1 MLKAGL
7 CNYSDAD
14 ILVIET
20 IIVNNTSAAPA
31 DANNANKKVIFE
43 NYAPFVNCISEINNT
58 HVDNAKDIDIV
69 LPMYNLIKYRNNYSK
84 TSGSLLQYCKDI
96 LAVCNH
102 GDVVEFNETN
112 STDSFNFK
120 T

>member
-7 CNYSDAD
+7 CDYSDAD
-14 ILVIET
+14 ILAKGT
-20 IIVNNTSAAPA
+20 IKVNNTSAAVA

-43 NYAPFVNCISEINNT
+43 NYAPFVNCFNEINNT
-58 HVDNAKDIDIV
+58 HVHNAKDIDIV
-69 LPMYNLIKYRNNYSK
+69 LPMYNLIEYSNNYLK
-84 TSGSLLQYCKDI
+84 TSGSLLQCCKDI
-96 LAVCNH
+96 LAVGNN
-102 GDVVEFNETN
+102 GDIVEFNETN